1 MAEKLEFY
9 DILGILVPGVLLIYL
24 FVICFPGAGAAIHP
38 RMSDALN
45 AIAFTAT
52 AIFLGQIVQAIAS
65 LLEGVLYW
73 TWGGRPSERALRSG
87 LGNRYLP
94 EETAKR
100 IRTKLK
106 KAVGEHCTDRDL
118 FLYAMQRA
126 ENAGS
131 QRVTKFNALF
141 AYHRALV
148 VFCLVAL
155 AFVLSSAGL
164 GIVAALPRWEAGS
177 VVFGALALLILIWHR
192 TRQRAFYYVR
202 EVLLTAE
209 RVIDTPPGAPKS
221 P

>member
-24 FVICFPGAGAAIHP
+24 FLICFPGAGAVIHP
-38 RMSDALN
+38 KMSDTLN
-45 AIAFTAT
+45 AIAFTAL
-52 AIFLGQIVQAIAS
+52 AIFVGQIVQAIAS
-65 LLEGVLYW
+65 LLEGVLYR

-100 IRTKLK
+100 IRAKLK

-148 VFCLVAL
+148 VFCLVTFAL
-155 AFVLSSAGL
+155 VLSSARL
-164 GIVAALPRWEAGS
+164 GAVAALPAWGAGS
-177 VVFGALALLILIWHR
+177 VVLGALALLVLIWHR
-192 TRQRAFYYVR
+192 TRQRAYYYVR

-209 RVIDTPPGAPKS
+209 RVVDTPPAAAKPV
-221 P
+221 

>member
-24 FVICFPGAGAAIHP
+24 FLICFPETGAAVHP
-38 RMSDALN
+38 KMSDALN
-45 AIAFTAT
+45 AIGFTAT
-52 AIFLGQIVQAIAS
+52 AIFVGQIVQAIAS

-73 TWGGRPSERALRSG
+73 TWGGRPSERALSSG

-94 EETAKR
+94 EQSAKR
-100 IRTKLK
+100 IRAKLK
-106 KAVGEHCTDRDL
+106 KAIGEHCTDRDL

-126 ENAGS
+126 ETAGS

-148 VFCLVAL
+148 VFCFVAL
-155 AFVLSSAGL
+155 AFVLSSAWL
-164 GIVAALPRWEAGS
+164 GAVAALPAWKAGS
-177 VVFGALALLILIWHR
+177 AVVAALALLVLVWHR

-209 RVIDTPPGAPKS
+209 RVIDAPSAAPKS